1 MGQGNIIG
9 YEINEKTCQISF
21 YNEEMAEPETMEVD
35 ADNYQIPLVIGKLRD
50 TWAYGKEAKRLAS
63 LKEGFTVNRLLD
75 KSLAGEKIEFGEES
89 YEAVWLLAKFIELSL
104 QSFPKINGIVFS
116 VPELTEELA
125 QMLRG
130 IAVRMNIDKRHIF
143 IQDYKESF
151 CNYLFYQP
159 KELWQYEAA
168 LFCCDRNEIKAYMLR
183 RLRPGLGGG
192 KTTFVTVDEVA
203 KEATYTLDM
212 SNLIN
217 DPNFDGGTVSINGVG
232 IEYEKG
238 MSADDV
244 YKQLMSVADE
254 IGCKFEKDPNKAGVY
269 NITADNKGS
278 KETLTIGMSKEMAQK
293 TGLSK
298 AQGVVQNADD
308 ESYKL
313 IASGSD
319 AKVTLGNEFGST
331 VITNVEGNRV
341 KITDKGG
348 FSMDFLLSDDIQ
360 ATGAT
365 LVFDVTD
372 VGAMTIQIGAN
383 QYQNMDVHIPEV
395 SSESL
400 YLDTVNVAVN
410 GGADKAISTM
420 DAAIAKL
427 SAVRSGIGAYTNRL
441 EYASS
446 SLAETQED
454 MTTAYSGL
462 MDTDMASEMTEYTQ
476 QNILEQAAVSVLS
489 QANDI
494 PQQVLSLLQK

>member
-1 MGQGNIIG
+1 MKINRNMSAVVANRQLLRTENKLSLSMGRLSSG
-9 YEINEKTCQISF
+9 YKINKAGDNPAGMAISSKMKAQIDGLNQAEANSDDGQSVLRIADGALNEVSNMLQRIRELSVQAANGTNSYSDRQSIQDEIDQLTQ
-21 YNEEMAEPETMEVD
+21 EVD
-35 ADNYQIPLVIGKLRD
+35 RISTD
-50 TWAYGKEAKRLAS
+50 TEYNKK
-63 LKEGFTVNRLLD
+63 TLLD
-75 KSLAGEKIEFGEES
+75 GSANTRVYVSGTHQDKTKFARSATRIDFSEEVLPGD
-89 YEAVWLLAKFIELSL
+89 YTVEVKTPAKQAEYQLDLS
-104 QSFPKINGIVFS
+104 G
-116 VPELTEELA
+116 
-125 QMLRG
+125 
-130 IAVRMNIDKRHIF
+130 
-143 IQDYKESF
+143 
-151 CNYLFYQP
+151 
-159 KELWQYEAA
+159 
-168 LFCCDRNEIKAYMLR
+168 
-183 RLRPGLGGG
+183 
-192 KTTFVTVDEVA
+192 
-203 KEATYTLDM
+203 
-212 SNLIN
+212 LIN
-217 DPNFDGGTVSINGVG
+217 DPNFGGGTVSINGVG
-232 IEYEKG
+232 IDYEKG
-238 MSADDV
+238 MSADGV

-254 IGCKFEKDPNKAGVY
+254 IGCKIEKDPNNAGVY

-278 KETLTIGMSKEMAQK
+278 KETLTILMSDEMAHK
-293 TGLSK
+293 TGLDQ
-298 AQGVVQNADD
+298 QGAVQNADD
-308 ESYKL
+308 KSYKL
-313 IASGSD
+313 VASGTD
-319 AKVTLGNEFGST
+319 AEIELKDGFGST

-348 FSMDFLLSDDIQ
+348 FSMDFLLSDDVQ
-360 ATGAT
+360 NGDT
-365 LVFDVTD
+365 LTFDVTD

>member
-1 MGQGNIIG
+1 MKINRNMSAVVANRQLLRTENKLSISMGRLSSG
-9 YEINEKTCQISF
+9 YKINKAGDNPAGMAISSKMKAQIDGLDQAEANSDDGQSVLRIADGALNEVSNMLQRIRELSVQAANGTNSYSDRQSIQDEIDQLTQ
-21 YNEEMAEPETMEVD
+21 EVD
-35 ADNYQIPLVIGKLRD
+35 RISTD
-50 TWAYGKEAKRLAS
+50 TEYNKK
-63 LKEGFTVNRLLD
+63 TLLD
-75 KSLAGEKIEFGEES
+75 GSANTRVYVSGTHQDKTKFARSATRIDFSEEVLPGD
-89 YEAVWLLAKFIELSL
+89 YTVEVKTPAKQAEYQLDLS
-104 QSFPKINGIVFS
+104 G
-116 VPELTEELA
+116 
-125 QMLRG
+125 
-130 IAVRMNIDKRHIF
+130 
-143 IQDYKESF
+143 
-151 CNYLFYQP
+151 
-159 KELWQYEAA
+159 
-168 LFCCDRNEIKAYMLR
+168 
-183 RLRPGLGGG
+183 
-192 KTTFVTVDEVA
+192 
-203 KEATYTLDM
+203 
-212 SNLIN
+212 LIN
-217 DPNFDGGTVSINGVG
+217 DPNFGGGTVSINGVG
-232 IEYEKG
+232 IDYEKG

-278 KETLTIGMSKEMAQK
+278 KETLTILMSDEMAHK
-293 TGLSK
+293 TGLDQ
-298 AQGVVQNADD
+298 QGAVQNADD
-308 ESYKL
+308 KSYKL
-313 IASGSD
+313 VASGTD
-319 AKVTLGNEFGST
+319 AEIELKDGFGST

-348 FSMDFLLSDDIQ
+348 FSMDFLLSDDVQ
-360 ATGAT
+360 NGDT
-365 LVFDVTD
+365 LTFDVTD

>member
-1 MGQGNIIG
+1 MKINRNMSAVVANRQLLRTENKLSISMGRLSSG
-9 YEINEKTCQISF
+9 YKINKAGDNPAGMAISSKMKAQIDGLNQAEANSDDGQSVLRIADGALNEVSNMLQRIRELSVQAANGTNSYSDRQSIQDEIDQLTQ
-21 YNEEMAEPETMEVD
+21 EVD
-35 ADNYQIPLVIGKLRD
+35 RISTD
-50 TWAYGKEAKRLAS
+50 TEYNKK
-63 LKEGFTVNRLLD
+63 TLLD
-75 KSLAGEKIEFGEES
+75 GSANTRVYVSGTHKDTTKFARSATRIDFSEEVLPGD
-89 YEAVWLLAKFIELSL
+89 YTVEVKTPAK
-104 QSFPKINGIVFS
+104 Q
-116 VPELTEELA
+116 
-125 QMLRG
+125 
-130 IAVRMNIDKRHIF
+130 
-143 IQDYKESF
+143 
-151 CNYLFYQP
+151 
-159 KELWQYEAA
+159 
-168 LFCCDRNEIKAYMLR
+168 
-183 RLRPGLGGG
+183 
-192 KTTFVTVDEVA
+192 
-203 KEATYTLDM
+203 ATYQLNM
-212 SNLIN
+212 SGLIN

-348 FSMDFLLSDDIQ
+348 FSMDFLLSDDVQ
-360 ATGAT
+360 NGDT
-365 LVFDVTD
+365 LTFDVTD

-462 MDTDMASEMTEYTQ
+462 MDTDMASEMTEYTS
-476 QNILEQAAVSVLS
+476 NNVLS
-489 QANDI
+489 QAATSMLSQANNR
-494 PQQVLSLLQK
+494 PQQIMSLLQS

>member
-183 RLRPGLGGG
+183 RLKPGLGGG
-192 KTTFVTVDEVA
+192 KTIFVTVDEVA
-203 KEATYTLDM
+203 SAHIKELA
-212 SNLIN
+212 
-217 DPNFDGGTVSINGVG
+217 
-232 IEYEKG
+232 
-238 MSADDV
+238 AV
-244 YKQLMSVADE
+244 YPVL
-254 IGCKFEKDPNKAGVY
+254 N
-269 NITADNKGS
+269 
-278 KETLTIGMSKEMAQK
+278 
-293 TGLSK
+293 
-298 AQGVVQNADD
+298 
-308 ESYKL
+308 
-313 IASGSD
+313 
-319 AKVTLGNEFGST
+319 
-331 VITNVEGNRV
+331 
-341 KITDKGG
+341 
-348 FSMDFLLSDDIQ
+348 
-360 ATGAT
+360 
-365 LVFDVTD
+365 
-372 VGAMTIQIGAN
+372 
-383 QYQNMDVHIPEV
+383 
-395 SSESL
+395 
-400 YLDTVNVAVN
+400 
-410 GGADKAISTM
+410 ADKAK
-420 DAAIAKL
+420 DADMRFCRFIEGVFDKRIVSSVFLTGEGFENNWYPNSLKVLCNGRRAFLGNNLYSK
-427 SAVRSGIGAYTNRL
+427 GAC
-441 EYASS
+441 YASMRYADPYDDGPVY
-446 SLAETQED
+446 LDGTK
-454 MTTAYSGL
+454 
-462 MDTDMASEMTEYTQ
+462 MTEQICLRMRIGGHEGWYPIVAWGTHWYEADGQ
-476 QNILEQAAVSVLS
+476 WEVILEDTSDIEIHIETLDGEDLKVETVSLEGLPERMDYSLRLQIEVMFLDERTCRLRFKDVGFGEFYPASDFLVEKVLHLGGINGQFNS
-489 QANDI
+489 
-494 PQQVLSLLQK
+494 LS

>member
-1 MGQGNIIG
+1 MKINRNMSAVVANRQLLRTENKLSLSMGRLSSG
-9 YEINEKTCQISF
+9 YKINKAGDNPAGMAISSKMKAQIDGLNQAEANSDDGQSVLRIADGALNEVSNMLQRIRELSVQAANGTNSYSDRQSIQDEIDQLTQ
-21 YNEEMAEPETMEVD
+21 EVD
-35 ADNYQIPLVIGKLRD
+35 RISTD
-50 TWAYGKEAKRLAS
+50 TEYNKK
-63 LKEGFTVNRLLD
+63 TLLD
-75 KSLAGEKIEFGEES
+75 GSANTRVYVSGTHKDTTKFARSATRIDFSEE
-89 YEAVWLLAKFIELSL
+89 VL
-104 QSFPKINGIVFS
+104 PG
-116 VPELTEELA
+116 
-125 QMLRG
+125 
-130 IAVRMNIDKRHIF
+130 
-143 IQDYKESF
+143 DYT
-151 CNYLFYQP
+151 
-159 KELWQYEAA
+159 
-168 LFCCDRNEIKAYMLR
+168 I
-183 RLRPGLGGG
+183 
-192 KTTFVTVDEVA
+192 TVDEVA

-269 NITADNKGS
+269 NITADNRGS

-293 TGLSK
+293 TGLSN

-308 ESYKL
+308 KSYKL
-313 IASGSD
+313 VASGTD
-319 AKVTLGNEFGST
+319 AEIELKDGFGST

-427 SAVRSGIGAYTNRL
+427 SAIRSGIGAYTNRL

>member
-1 MGQGNIIG
+1 MKINRNMSAVVANRQLLRTENKLSLSMGRLSSG
-9 YEINEKTCQISF
+9 YKINKAGDNPAGMAISSKMKAQIDGLNQAEANSDDGQSVLRIADGALNEVSNMLQRIRELSVQAANGTNSYSDRQSIQDEIDQLTQ
-21 YNEEMAEPETMEVD
+21 EVD
-35 ADNYQIPLVIGKLRD
+35 RISTD
-50 TWAYGKEAKRLAS
+50 TEYNKK
-63 LKEGFTVNRLLD
+63 TLLD
-75 KSLAGEKIEFGEES
+75 GSANTRVYVSGTHKDTTKFARSATRIDFSEE
-89 YEAVWLLAKFIELSL
+89 VL
-104 QSFPKINGIVFS
+104 PG
-116 VPELTEELA
+116 
-125 QMLRG
+125 
-130 IAVRMNIDKRHIF
+130 
-143 IQDYKESF
+143 DYT
-151 CNYLFYQP
+151 
-159 KELWQYEAA
+159 
-168 LFCCDRNEIKAYMLR
+168 I
-183 RLRPGLGGG
+183 
-192 KTTFVTVDEVA
+192 TVDEVA

-217 DPNFDGGTVSINGVG
+217 DPNFDGDTVSINGVG

-278 KETLTIGMSKEMAQK
+278 KETLTILMSDEMAHK
-293 TGLSK
+293 TGLDQ
-298 AQGVVQNADD
+298 QGAVQNADD
-308 ESYKL
+308 KSYKL
-313 IASGSD
+313 VASGTD
-319 AKVTLGNEFGST
+319 AEIELKDGFGST

-348 FSMDFLLSDDIQ
+348 FSMDFLLSDDVQ
-360 ATGAT
+360 NGDT
-365 LVFDVTD
+365 LTFDVTD

>member
-1 MGQGNIIG
+1 MKINRNMSAVVANRQLLRTENKLSLSMGRLSSG
-9 YEINEKTCQISF
+9 YKINKAGDNPAGMAISSKMKAQIDGLNQAEANSDDGQSVLRIADGALNEVSNMLQRIRELSVQAANGTNSYSDRQSIQDEIDQLTQ
-21 YNEEMAEPETMEVD
+21 EVD
-35 ADNYQIPLVIGKLRD
+35 RISTD
-50 TWAYGKEAKRLAS
+50 TEYNKK
-63 LKEGFTVNRLLD
+63 TLLD
-75 KSLAGEKIEFGEES
+75 GSTNTRVYVTGTHSPYPTGTKFARSATRIDFSEEVLPGD
-89 YEAVWLLAKFIELSL
+89 YTVEVKTPAK
-104 QSFPKINGIVFS
+104 Q
-116 VPELTEELA
+116 
-125 QMLRG
+125 
-130 IAVRMNIDKRHIF
+130 
-143 IQDYKESF
+143 
-151 CNYLFYQP
+151 
-159 KELWQYEAA
+159 
-168 LFCCDRNEIKAYMLR
+168 
-183 RLRPGLGGG
+183 
-192 KTTFVTVDEVA
+192 
-203 KEATYTLDM
+203 ATYQLNM
-212 SNLIN
+212 SGLIN

-232 IEYEKG
+232 IDYEKG

-254 IGCKFEKDPNKAGVY
+254 IGCKIEKDPNNAGVY

-278 KETLTIGMSKEMAQK
+278 KETLTILMSDEMAHK
-293 TGLSK
+293 TGLDQ
-298 AQGVVQNADD
+298 QGAVQNADD
-308 ESYKL
+308 KSYKL
-313 IASGSD
+313 VASGTD
-319 AKVTLGNEFGST
+319 AEIELKDGFGST

-427 SAVRSGIGAYTNRL
+427 SAIRSGIGAYTNRL

>member
-1 MGQGNIIG
+1 MKINRNMSAVVANRQLLRTENKLSLSMGRLSSG
-9 YEINEKTCQISF
+9 YKINKAGDNPAGMAISSKMKAQIDGLNQAEANSDDGQSVLRIADGALNEVSNMLQRIRELSVQAANGTNSYSDRQSIQDEIDQLTQ
-21 YNEEMAEPETMEVD
+21 EVD
-35 ADNYQIPLVIGKLRD
+35 RISTD
-50 TWAYGKEAKRLAS
+50 TEYNKK
-63 LKEGFTVNRLLD
+63 TLLD
-75 KSLAGEKIEFGEES
+75 GSTNTRVYVSGTHKGTTNTKFARSATRIDFSEEVLPGN
-89 YEAVWLLAKFIELSL
+89 YTVEVKTPAK
-104 QSFPKINGIVFS
+104 Q
-116 VPELTEELA
+116 
-125 QMLRG
+125 
-130 IAVRMNIDKRHIF
+130 
-143 IQDYKESF
+143 
-151 CNYLFYQP
+151 
-159 KELWQYEAA
+159 
-168 LFCCDRNEIKAYMLR
+168 
-183 RLRPGLGGG
+183 
-192 KTTFVTVDEVA
+192 
-203 KEATYTLDM
+203 ATYQLDM
-212 SNLIN
+212 SGLIN

-232 IEYEKG
+232 IDYEKG

-254 IGCKFEKDPNKAGVY
+254 IGCKIEKDPNNAGVY

-278 KETLTIGMSKEMAQK
+278 KETLTILMSDEMAHK
-293 TGLSK
+293 TGLDQ
-298 AQGVVQNADD
+298 QGAVQNADD
-308 ESYKL
+308 KSYKL
-313 IASGSD
+313 VASGTD
-319 AKVTLGNEFGST
+319 AEIELKDGFGST

-383 QYQNMDVHIPEV
+383 QYQNMDVNIPEV

-427 SAVRSGIGAYTNRL
+427 SAIRSGIGAYTNRL